1 MNHSS
6 VEHKG
11 SEFPG
16 DISLVFKCLYIA
28 VAVCG
33 ITGNFVF
40 CHLLCS
46 MKLNSNFF
54 TVLLLNL
61 SIADI
66 ISCISILPYA
76 IVDHSWLSYLPQE
89 DANIVCT
96 FTIGQTPFWVA
107 TVASLFTLG
116 YISATRLIFI
126 VYPLK
131 SRKLEWIRR
140 PITSVCFILI
150 TWVLASTIL
159 LPNFFSIQYDRNTWT
174 CPRQWPDGFN
184 GKIYGVA
191 TAFLLYVLP
200 VSLLIFTFVSIK
212 RSLRRRLSH
221 RTQNQNSQKT
231 VELLGTLVLAFF
243 ICWGPF
249 SVYWI
254 LSTAAGSLTFGN
266 DSEGEFQR
274 MKVIRCVVLVAL
286 CNTIVNPV
294 IYFSHCDEIKDAFW
308 SCFGCRKNRVG
319 EQGSYDEAGSSQ
331 SNSSRL

>member
-1 MNHSS
+1 MDHSS
-6 VEHKG
+6 IEHKQ

-16 DISLVFKCLYIA
+16 DISLVFKFLYIA
-28 VAVCG
+28 VAICG
-33 ITGNFVF
+33 IAGNSVF
-40 CHLLCS
+40 CYLLGS
-46 MKLNSNFF
+46 KKLNSNFF

-61 SIADI
+61 AIADI

-76 IVDHSWLSYLPQE
+76 IVDFSWLSYLPQVN
-89 DANIVCT
+89 ANIACT

-107 TVASLFTLG
+107 TGASLFTLN
-116 YISATRLIFI
+116 YVTASRFIFI
-126 VYPLK
+126 VYPLR
-131 SRKLEWIRR
+131 SLKLEWVRR

-150 TWVLASTIL
+150 TWVLALTIL
-159 LPNFFSIQYDRNTWT
+159 LPNFFSFQYDRNTWT

-200 VSLLIFTFVSIK
+200 VFFLIFTFASIK
-212 RSLRRRLSH
+212 RSLKRRVPQ

-231 VELLGTLVLAFF
+231 LELLGTLVLAFF

-249 SVYWI
+249 SIYWI

-266 DSEGEFQR
+266 DSEGEFQKMR
-274 MKVIRCVVLVAL
+274 VIRCVVLVAL
-286 CNTIVNPV
+286 CNTIFNPV
-294 IYFSHCDEIKDAFW
+294 IYFSRCDEIKDAFW

-319 EQGSYDEAGSSQ
+319 EQGSYDEAGRSQ